1 VNHSVSRFSRR
12 KFLGVVGAVGAANSA
27 ALIVASEASGQTGP
41 ELTPNNA
48 AGSSGIVVG
57 TAVNGAKR
65 IQFDGED
72 PTPVELDLDVPHR
85 DLRDGDRVAVV
96 HQPATGQSIV
106 TPLFLSVSG
115 KLELV
120 SDDTIAV
127 AGVSAMVDRA
137 TMIYLVESQRIE
149 TDESSSEREAER
161 IRTVP
166 FAQYRD
172 LSTGD
177 HVDVLL
183 IQNERDASRTVHA
196 LYPHIG

>member
-177 HVDVLL
+177 HVGVLL

>member
-1 VNHSVSRFSRR
+1 
-12 KFLGVVGAVGAANSA
+12 
-27 ALIVASEASGQTGP
+27 
-41 ELTPNNA
+41 
-48 AGSSGIVVG
+48 
-57 TAVNGAKR
+57 
-65 IQFDGED
+65 
-72 PTPVELDLDVPHR
+72 
-85 DLRDGDRVAVV
+85 
-96 HQPATGQSIV
+96 
-106 TPLFLSVSG
+106 VSG

-177 HVDVLL
+177 HVGVLL

>member
-96 HQPATGQSIV
+96 HQPAT
-106 TPLFLSVSG
+106 
-115 KLELV
+115 
-120 SDDTIAV
+120 
-127 AGVSAMVDRA
+127 
-137 TMIYLVESQRIE
+137 
-149 TDESSSEREAER
+149 
-161 IRTVP
+161 
-166 FAQYRD
+166 
-172 LSTGD
+172 
-177 HVDVLL
+177 
-183 IQNERDASRTVHA
+183 
-196 LYPHIG
+196 